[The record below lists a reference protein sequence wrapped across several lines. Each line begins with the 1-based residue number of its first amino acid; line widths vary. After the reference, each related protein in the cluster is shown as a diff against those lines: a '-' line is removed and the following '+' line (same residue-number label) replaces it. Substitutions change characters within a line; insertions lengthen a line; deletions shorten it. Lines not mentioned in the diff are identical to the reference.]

1 MEAAP
6 RNIVRRPKAE
16 VSFSRPRRSTS
27 TMLSL
32 VEDEVEDED
41 EDEDEVEDEEKDEIF
56 WHLVREM

>member
-27 TMLSL
+27 TMLNQ
-32 VEDEVEDED
+32 VEGEVAN
-41 EDEDEVEDEEKDEIF
+41 VEKG
-56 WHLVREM
+56 